1 MFALFALGICAFAL
15 CLVLTPLFRN
25 LSIAL
30 GLVDQPDTE
39 RKLHLRAVPRIGGL
53 PIAIAYAGSLALV
66 LYFNSGVSRIYV
78 QHAQLF
84 RELLPAALVIF
95 LTGLIDDI
103 WGLRPKQ
110 KLLGQ
115 AIAAVLAVSFGAR
128 LSFMHL
134 PPWMCFV
141 LSLIWLIGCTNAF
154 NLIDGMDGLATGIAL
169 IAVISTIVV
178 ALVSGNPG
186 LALAAV
192 PLAGALLAFLP
203 YNFNPASVFL
213 GDCGSLTIG
222 FVLGCISLIWSQ
234 HATSLVGMAAPL
246 MVLALPLI
254 DVFLSLCRRFLR
266 NVPLLEGDRGHIHHM
281 VLSLGFST
289 RGAALVLYGAATIAA
304 TLSVFAYFDHIGLV
318 WPILILFIFLVL
330 IGIDRLGYVE
340 WYAARSSL
348 SQMNVRRAVQDEIYL
363 VELRRSLLYAETV
376 EECWSIV
383 RRICH
388 DLKFASVRMELL
400 GESYSERFYALQE
413 TSGFRIQL
421 HLGAQDYLLLTRD
434 TEESAPRLMMPVLH
448 SVQASFGE
456 ISPVLAAKRVELA
469 QRYAA

>member
-1 MFALFALGICAFAL
+1 MVALFALGLCAFAL
-15 CLVLTPLFRN
+15 CVVLTPIFRN
-25 LSIAL
+25 LSLAF

-66 LYFNSGVSRIYV
+66 LYFNAGASKIYV
-78 QHAQLF
+78 QHTQLF

-103 WGLRPKQ
+103 WGLKPSQ

-115 AIAAVLAVSFGAR
+115 CIAAVLAVSFGAR

-134 PPWMCFV
+134 PPWACFV
-141 LSLIWLIGCTNAF
+141 LSLIWLVGCTNAF

-178 ALVSGNPG
+178 ALISGNRG

-213 GDCGSLTIG
+213 GDCGSLTVG

-234 HATSLVGMAAPL
+234 HATSLVGMTAPL
-246 MVLALPLI
+246 MVIALPLI
-254 DVFLSLCRRFLR
+254 DVCLAVGRRFLR
-266 NVPLLEGDRGHIHHM
+266 NVPLFQGDRGHIHHM

-289 RGAALVLYGAATIAA
+289 RGAALVLYAAATIAA
-304 TLSVFAYFDHIGLV
+304 TLSVFAYFDHIGLI

-330 IGIDRLGYVE
+330 IGVDRLGYVE

-348 SQMNVRRAVQDEIYL
+348 SRLNVRQVVQDEIYL
-363 VELRRSLLYAETV
+363 VEMRRALLYANSV
-376 EECWSIV
+376 EECWVIV
-383 RRICH
+383 RRICN
-388 DLKFASVRMELL
+388 DLNFASVRMELL
-400 GESYSERFYALQE
+400 GQTYAE
-413 TSGFRIQL
+413 TFSSVQGSGGFRIQL
-421 HLGAQDYLLLTRD
+421 HLGAHDYLLLIRES
-434 TEESAPRLMMPVLH
+434 EESAPRLMMPVLDTL
-448 SVQASFGE
+448 QASFGE
-456 ISPVLAAKRVELA
+456 ISPALVAKRLEVP